1 MGGVNS
7 LAAQEVVTGVGVL
20 GRSRVPF
27 EYSSS
32 PMLQPRAGQ
41 PRRRPLQ
48 RRPSAWQEAEWNSAG
63 QQSLQQSD
71 NLGVYTLSTGR
82 ENYLLA

>member
-1 MGGVNS
+1 MTGVNS
-7 LAAQEVVTGVGVL
+7 LADQEVVTRFGVL

-41 PRRRPLQ
+41 TETPISESDTNEDLL
-48 RRPSAWQEAEWNSAG
+48 EAINGNAA
-63 QQSLQQSD
+63 SLMS
-71 NLGVYTLSTGR
+71 
-82 ENYLLA
+82 ENRALRSENARLLALVEA